1 MEHVQ
6 VHPTGLVHP
15 DEPEAKVKFLAAE
28 ALRGVGGLLLNKEG
42 DRFCNELGTRDY
54 VTGCMWKNAKGPYRL
69 VLNSKC
75 GKEIEWHCKHYTGR
89 GLMKHYTSGAAL
101 AQDMGISADKL
112 ASVYESY
119 NTGAQDNKDE
129 HGRKYFQNMPFSMDD
144 SFWVAI
150 VCPVLHYC
158 MGGLEIT
165 PDSEC
170 VATTGKVIPGLYC
183 CGEAA
188 GGIHGKNR
196 LGGSSLLDCVVF
208 GRVAGAAV
216 SRYLLNQLLSN
227 PGSAAAGSAG
237 SAGSAVGVG
246 KTGIGATI
254 TQGGVVTSIAVDP
267 AGKKVTMELA
277 WGDANIS
284 SGTTVSTTPA
294 VASTSNAGSTAA
306 PAQQKTAESPAP
318 AAAASAPAAPA
329 KAALREYTIEEVNQH
344 NKEKDC
350 WVVVNGEVLDVT
362 SFMKDH
368 PGGKQAILL
377 FAGKDATAEFNM
389 LHKPDVVAKYAPN
402 SIIGTL
408 KGGSKGAISP
418 HATSA
423 AAKVTHISSHL

>member
-1 MEHVQ
+1 
-6 VHPTGLVHP
+6 
-15 DEPEAKVKFLAAE
+15 LAAE

-54 VTGCMWKNAKGPYRL
+54 VTGCMWKNARQPYRL
-69 VLNSKC
+69 VLNSAC

-89 GLMKHYTSGAAL
+89 GLMKHFTSGAAL
-101 AQDMGISADKL
+101 AKEMGIEADKL
-112 ASVYESY
+112 ATTFDAY
-119 NTGAQDNKDE
+119 NAGAKANNDV
-129 HGRKYFQNMPFSMDD
+129 HGRKYFQNMPWSMND

-165 PDSEC
+165 PLSE
-170 VATTGKVIPGLYC
+170 VVSQTGKVIPGLYC

-208 GRVAGAAV
+208 GRVAGANV
-216 SRYLLNQLLSN
+216 SKFLLDRLLAN
-227 PGSAAAGSAG
+227 PSAAAAGSA
-237 SAGSAVGVG
+237 AG

-254 TQGGVVTSIAVDP
+254 TQGGVVTSISVDP
-267 AGKKVTMELA
+267 NAKKVTMELA
-277 WGDANIS
+277 WGDEKTAVVTTS
-284 SGTTVSTTPA
+284 SGAAPA
-294 VASTSNAGSTAA
+294 AAAPAAAAAA
-306 PAQQKTAESPAP
+306 PAQQKTQEPAP
-318 AAAASAPAAPA
+318 AP
-329 KAALREYTIEEVNQH
+329 KKEYTLEEVAKH
-344 NKEKDC
+344 NTEKDC

-408 KGGSKGAISP
+408 KGGSKGSV
-418 HATSA
+418 SA
-423 AAKVTHISSHL
+423 HGTAGKVTHIPSHL